1 MLLFNW
7 APAHSYILPPPQID
21 PRIWIIRCPEE
32 EGLTHIPLLNLGN
45 GYFSIQGNKWIR
57 KTLSLKSVTWLWPSS
72 EEFSNSLEL
81 V

>member
-7 APAHSYILPPPQID
+7 VRAHSYILLPPID
-21 PRIWIIRCPEE
+21 PRILTIRCPEE
-32 EGLTHIPLLNLGN
+32 GLIHIPLLNLGN
-45 GYFSIQGNKWIR
+45 GYFSIPGSKWNQ

-72 EEFSNSLEL
+72 EEFWNSLEL